1 LNQHRIG
8 QYPCFFGGHFS
19 TFCQNREIEISVHSI
34 CDFLARARSRFI
46 RVPLLL
52 LSYWVVASVAVAG
65 TTLTGPL
72 PHEKLFDRVLAK
84 PSLSEWQALAKFD
97 GTLTKKEFER
107 RLDEI
112 YAPNQGLRPYLRFEG
127 DRVLIFE
134 NLAQTTGPLVAIRF
148 ASPRAPLRP
157 RPTAFRSP
165 DVFRAQRPT
174 TGPQQ
179 QPLAGLRIAI
189 EPADIG
195 GHWAQLEDRSVVYS
209 GYGRINE
216 GDLNLTVGRILRD
229 NLRALGADVFLIRD
243 RTEPVLPISPDQLMG
258 EAESFL
264 QRETTLRTELLKNRG
279 SAVPKKADAQLRY
292 AAGLLLTKTLE
303 TRARVDLVRQNF
315 VPDLTIV
322 LQHNATNDSGE
333 GKIAPQNRNIFFVN
347 GAYLPGELVDP
358 QKRLRLVT
366 KLLENDSPIEVEVA
380 HEISKRFQAVTAYP
394 PVLYGNSANTRILR
408 RDDPYVLAR
417 NLAFNREHDGPV
429 VVTEPYFMNHPDT
442 LRRLLAGDYVGK
454 KTIAG
459 KPRVS
464 IFREYAD
471 CVTEG
476 ILKAYGR

>member
-1 LNQHRIG
+1 VLR
-8 QYPCFFGGHFS
+8 
-19 TFCQNREIEISVHSI
+19 
-34 CDFLARARSRFI
+34 
-46 RVPLLL
+46 
-52 LSYWVVASVAVAG
+52 
-65 TTLTGPL
+65 TTLPRVALLAFLLPACVAAIPAFSSPAGPPL
-72 PHEKLFDRVLAK
+72 PHEALFDRVLAK
-84 PSLSEWQALAKFD
+84 PTPADWHALAQFD

-112 YAPNQGLRPYLRFEG
+112 YDPNHGLRPYLRFEG

-134 NLAQTTGPLVAIRF
+134 NLAQTVGPLITLRF
-148 ASPRAPLRP
+148 ASPRSPQRP
-157 RPTAFRSP
+157 RPTSFRSP
-165 DVFRAQRPT
+165 ETFRAQKPT
-174 TGPQQ
+174 VAAPL
-179 QPLAGLRIAI
+179 PLAGLRIAI

-195 GHWAQLEDRSVVYS
+195 GRWAQLEDRSVSYA
-209 GYGRINE
+209 GYGRISE
-216 GDLNLTVGRILRD
+216 GDLNLIVGRQLKE

-243 RTEPVLPISPDQLMG
+243 RAEPVLPIPPDQLMS
-258 EAESFL
+258 EAEIFL
-264 QRETTLRTELLKNRG
+264 QRESALRTELLKNRG

-303 TRARVDLVRQNF
+303 TRARVDLVRKSF

-347 GAYLPGELVDP
+347 GAYLPGELADP
-358 QKRLRLVT
+358 QKRLRLLT
-366 KLLENDSPIEVEVA
+366 KLLENTNPIEVTVA
-380 HEISKRFQAVTAYP
+380 HEISKRFQAVTSYP
-394 PVLYGNSANTRILR
+394 PVLYGNSANTRLLR
-408 RDDPYVLAR
+408 RDDPYILAR

-459 KPRVS
+459 KARVS

-476 ILKAYGR
+476 IVKAYGR